1 MELGIAKK
9 PVDKLKCNS
18 KKTQLSPK
26 RARKRKKEMTN
37 RLDKLKTNKN

>member
-18 KKTQLSPK
+18 KKNSIISK
-26 RARKRKKEMTN
+26 ESKKEMKN
-37 RLDKLKTNKN
+37 RLDKLKTNKK